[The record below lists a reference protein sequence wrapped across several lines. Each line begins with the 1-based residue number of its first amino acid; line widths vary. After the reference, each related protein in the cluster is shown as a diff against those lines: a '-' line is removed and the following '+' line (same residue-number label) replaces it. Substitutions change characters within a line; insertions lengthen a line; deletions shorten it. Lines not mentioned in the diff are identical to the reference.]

1 MKDNFL
7 KKGNE
12 TPVHEKSLSRSVAES
27 KSSRNSRPAIFL
39 DRDGTIIDEV
49 GYLGDP
55 EKINFYP
62 GAIEAMKELQDAG
75 YLLIVVT
82 NQSGIGRGYFCEET
96 AAAVNFSMLNKLR
109 EQGVVISA
117 TYFCPH
123 HPDAQCRCRKPDTLM
138 AERATRDLGVDI
150 GRSWM
155 IGDTARDVIMGGASG
170 LKTALVETGK
180 ANKGDL
186 PDGTFRIQDLPTAAA
201 HILERNTV

>member
-1 MKDNFL
+1 ML
-7 KKGNE
+7 G
-12 TPVHEKSLSRSVAES
+12 PVTQEGAEK
-27 KSSRNSRPAIFL
+27 RPAVFL
-39 DRDGTIIDEV
+39 DRDGTIIDEI
-49 GYLGDP
+49 GYLSDP
-55 EKINFYP
+55 EKISFYP
-62 GAIEAMKELQDAG
+62 GAIEAMKELQSAG

-82 NQSGIGRGYFCEET
+82 NQSGIGRGYFSEET

-109 EQGVVISA
+109 EQGVVVSA

-138 AERATRDLGVDI
+138 AERATRDVGVDI

-155 IGDTARDVIMGGASG
+155 IGDTARDVIMGAASG

-180 ANKGDL
+180 VDKGDL

-201 HILERNTV
+201 HILERKTV